1 MKKRAQNLLT
11 LILVLSL
18 CLSCMLMPHAADAAA
33 SVTVHSQSELTNA
46 FSTLAA
52 SGGTITLG
60 ADITLDGAVSLPAVK
75 KAVTLNGD
83 GHTLTLSGDLALNGD
98 TELQNITICN
108 DGDSRLIS
116 CGGHTVRFDATVS
129 CTATDLFYPTIA
141 GGNADSTAYSGGEL
155 TIGGGTWQ
163 RVLSGN
169 AGTGASAQSGK
180 VSITGG
186 SFEEAVQVGGA
197 GQMASGSKITMHI
210 TDGSFKDGIV
220 FFSTKET
227 ATANLSL
234 LVSGGNFAGKIRVSD
249 EAGTLNGSC
258 NLRMVGGEFSNCTGI
273 EGWTGNGNLKA
284 NLNVSHAL
292 SESMFTLYADDT
304 LDTTLLRTGV
314 ADPCLVYVNGFYYLT
329 MTGSKNIALLKAD
342 RLSKLSQLT
351 LGSNIAYRSASDA
364 TAVQTFGYDDLSGT
378 WSPELHYFSEDDF
391 PGQSG
396 WYMYLALRNNSGDS
410 SEIRMVT
417 LRSANSNAPESPFV
431 NPKTQVIN
439 NSQPILDKDG
449 EIIAE
454 WGCGMS
460 VLRIEEGEYKGIY
473 AMWVAEENRGT
484 IDFAQKIMI
493 AKMKSPWELASEP
506 TAILHPTQRDDQCR
520 DEFEVIC
527 IETELQHDLQH
538 DIVDDRADR
547 DGKQL
552 QPEIGEQLA
561 EDHFAD
567 DDGGKTDDDR
577 AAPHVDVAR
586 TLVLREQRA
595 RKRDQPVGQHQPEDD
610 VAVRIDAL
618 CARHARIVARGAER
632 AALLGAEEPVQH
644 GDHRKGEDDQHRQRI
659 VKRQLAHIA
668 LRQQQVILI
677 HADRLV
683 CLAAHDTQI
692 DRIEGKLRQNAGK
705 DRRNA
710 AARVEQSRDKPGKH
724 ARKRG
729 ADERQP
735 RIQPRTDENDADRSA
750 GCQRAVHRQIRD
762 VQNAEGD
769 VNADGHDAPDEPLR
783 DRARHRIE

>member
-60 ADITLDGAVSLPAVK
+60 ADITLDGAVSLPAVT

-98 TELQNITICN
+98 AELQNITICN

-234 LVSGGNFAGKIRVSD
+234 LLSGGNFAGKIRVSD

-364 TAVQTFGYDDLSGT
+364 TAVQTFGYNDLSGT

-460 VLRIEEGEYKGIY
+460 ILRIEEGEYKGIY

-506 TAILHPTQRDDQCR
+506 TAILHPTQRWEKFGSGKSGSKYYPAVVEGATALYGKDGQVYVIYCGSGYWTKYGLGQITWNGGDPQDINSWVKYEDNPVFGANDKDGKHYLGVYMQGAGHAFFVKDAKQNLFAVYHAYPTQGASGAGKAKARNAYIEPCMI
-520 DEFEVIC
+520 DYTVSNGVNMGVLTFTNGKKPAPVDTEVSFT
-527 IETELQHDLQH
+527 IESSQFAFTDLIGE
-538 DIVDDRADR
+538 DGLNTAYFSYNAAYDYNGDGSCNIVDVLILLRNMLF
-547 DGKQL
+547 GK
-552 QPEIGEQLA
+552 
-561 EDHFAD
+561 
-567 DDGGKTDDDR
+567 GGTLS
-577 AAPHVDVAR
+577 DVMD
-586 TLVLREQRA
+586 LLRFIT
-595 RKRDQPVGQHQPEDD
+595 G
-610 VAVRIDAL
+610 
-618 CARHARIVARGAER
+618 
-632 AALLGAEEPVQH
+632 
-644 GDHRKGEDDQHRQRI
+644 
-659 VKRQLAHIA
+659 
-668 LRQQQVILI
+668 
-677 HADRLV
+677 
-683 CLAAHDTQI
+683 
-692 DRIEGKLRQNAGK
+692 
-705 DRRNA
+705 
-710 AARVEQSRDKPGKH
+710 
-724 ARKRG
+724 
-729 ADERQP
+729 
-735 RIQPRTDENDADRSA
+735 
-750 GCQRAVHRQIRD
+750 
-762 VQNAEGD
+762 
-769 VNADGHDAPDEPLR
+769 
-783 DRARHRIE
+783 

>member
-98 TELQNITICN
+98 TEMQNITICN

-197 GQMASGSKITMHI
+197 GQMASGSKITMRI

-391 PGQSG
+391 PGPSG
-396 WYMYLALRNNSGDS
+396 W
-410 SEIRMVT
+410 
-417 LRSANSNAPESPFV
+417 
-431 NPKTQVIN
+431 
-439 NSQPILDKDG
+439 
-449 EIIAE
+449 
-454 WGCGMS
+454 
-460 VLRIEEGEYKGIY
+460 
-473 AMWVAEENRGT
+473 
-484 IDFAQKIMI
+484 
-493 AKMKSPWELASEP
+493 
-506 TAILHPTQRDDQCR
+506 
-520 DEFEVIC
+520 
-527 IETELQHDLQH
+527 
-538 DIVDDRADR
+538 
-547 DGKQL
+547 
-552 QPEIGEQLA
+552 
-561 EDHFAD
+561 
-567 DDGGKTDDDR
+567 
-577 AAPHVDVAR
+577 
-586 TLVLREQRA
+586 
-595 RKRDQPVGQHQPEDD
+595 
-610 VAVRIDAL
+610 
-618 CARHARIVARGAER
+618 
-632 AALLGAEEPVQH
+632 
-644 GDHRKGEDDQHRQRI
+644 
-659 VKRQLAHIA
+659 
-668 LRQQQVILI
+668 
-677 HADRLV
+677 
-683 CLAAHDTQI
+683 
-692 DRIEGKLRQNAGK
+692 
-705 DRRNA
+705 
-710 AARVEQSRDKPGKH
+710 
-724 ARKRG
+724 
-729 ADERQP
+729 
-735 RIQPRTDENDADRSA
+735 
-750 GCQRAVHRQIRD
+750 
-762 VQNAEGD
+762 
-769 VNADGHDAPDEPLR
+769 
-783 DRARHRIE
+783 

>member
-1 MKKRAQNLLT
+1 M
-11 LILVLSL
+11 
-18 CLSCMLMPHAADAAA
+18 MED
-33 SVTVHSQSELTNA
+33 
-46 FSTLAA
+46 
-52 SGGTITLG
+52 
-60 ADITLDGAVSLPAVK
+60 
-75 KAVTLNGD
+75 
-83 GHTLTLSGDLALNGD
+83 
-98 TELQNITICN
+98 
-108 DGDSRLIS
+108 
-116 CGGHTVRFDATVS
+116 
-129 CTATDLFYPTIA
+129 
-141 GGNADSTAYSGGEL
+141 GEL

-304 LDTTLLRTGV
+304 LGTTLLRTGV

-460 VLRIEEGEYKGIY
+460 ILRIEEGEYKGIY

-506 TAILHPTQRDDQCR
+506 TAILHPTQRWEKFGSGKSGSKYYPAVVEGATALYGKDGQVY
-520 DEFEVIC
+520 VIYC
-527 IETELQHDLQH
+527 GSGYWTKYGLGQITWNGGDPQDINSWVKYEDNPVFGANDKDGKHYLGVYMQGAGHAFFVKDAKQNLFAVYHAYPTQGASGAGKAKARNAYIEPCMIDYTVSNGVNMGVLTFTNGKKPAPVDTAVSFTIESSQFAFTDLIGE
-538 DIVDDRADR
+538 DGLNTAYFSYNAAYDYNGDGSCNIVDVLILLRNMLF
-547 DGKQL
+547 GK
-552 QPEIGEQLA
+552 
-561 EDHFAD
+561 
-567 DDGGKTDDDR
+567 GGTLS
-577 AAPHVDVAR
+577 DVMD
-586 TLVLREQRA
+586 LLRFIT
-595 RKRDQPVGQHQPEDD
+595 G
-610 VAVRIDAL
+610 
-618 CARHARIVARGAER
+618 
-632 AALLGAEEPVQH
+632 
-644 GDHRKGEDDQHRQRI
+644 
-659 VKRQLAHIA
+659 
-668 LRQQQVILI
+668 
-677 HADRLV
+677 
-683 CLAAHDTQI
+683 
-692 DRIEGKLRQNAGK
+692 
-705 DRRNA
+705 
-710 AARVEQSRDKPGKH
+710 
-724 ARKRG
+724 
-729 ADERQP
+729 
-735 RIQPRTDENDADRSA
+735 
-750 GCQRAVHRQIRD
+750 
-762 VQNAEGD
+762 
-769 VNADGHDAPDEPLR
+769 
-783 DRARHRIE
+783 